1 MSRAITTAPAA
12 HRDQPA
18 HHSRA
23 AAWLLAAA
31 LVALGACGTVD
42 VAPSA
47 KDGAGGNGAA
57 GAGAPDGAAGGGGS
71 FSAAGGAGG
80 ATVAAAGSSGGASS
94 GASGTGGAAG
104 AADWGPQNVPLCKA
118 VLVGWVDCQREIAT
132 SSGQWQC
139 AYDCSDEQLM
149 AGQPTPQGTPT
160 HVLQPRALNL
170 AADGACRAR
179 TDPSVPAVTYC
190 VPPVASG
197 DPCAACLPPQ

>member
-1 MSRAITTAPAA
+1 MSRALETAPATKA
-12 HRDQPA
+12 ESAFVPCDSAA

-80 ATVAAAGSSGGASS
+80 ATLAAGSSGGTSSGGAGGGASS
-94 GASGTGGAAG
+94 GSAG
-104 AADWGPQNVPLCKA
+104 AGGQGGEGNHPWTAPVCSNLGQQTPCHEPDGGFVELTVDGGVPGSGINSWRCETNCSLP
-118 VLVGWVDCQREIAT
+118 
-132 SSGQWQC
+132 SSQQ
-139 AYDCSDEQLM
+139 
-149 AGQPTPQGTPT
+149 
-160 HVLQPRALNL
+160 
-170 AADGACRAR
+170 
-179 TDPSVPAVTYC
+179 VPCTGSSNHTYC
-190 VPPVASG
+190 VATCE
-197 DPCAACLPPQ
+197 DCRR